1 MRIVAVILATLAAAV
16 LQGAPAQARTVLF
29 VGNSFTQGELSPV
42 KHYRPD
48 LVTDL
53 NGDGIGGVPALFK
66 VFTLEAGLDYQVSL
80 ETVGGEDLGY
90 HYREKASLL
99 DRPWDVV
106 VLQTISMLDPQAPG
120 DPSLLIQDTAR
131 LAAMLRARNPL
142 VEIHLDA
149 TWSSARQ
156 TDFPGQHWYG
166 APIQQMAKD
175 VYQGC
180 VEAAAAS
187 NLTSVIPVGLAWNR
201 AIDSGIAEDD
211 PYNFFDF
218 GKLNLWARD
227 DHHASVY
234 GYYLEAL
241 VIFGRLTGVDP
252 LTLTGRETAADDLDI
267 GPGDARALQQ
277 VAHDTL
283 AAESGA
289 PSE

>member
-1 MRIVAVILATLAAAV
+1 MRFITAILILAWVAAAPAIA
-16 LQGAPAQARTVLF
+16 APARTVLF

-53 NGDGIGGVPALFK
+53 NGEGIGGVPALFK

-80 ETVGGEDLGY
+80 ETEGGVDLGY
-90 HYREKASLL
+90 HYREKASRL

-106 VLQTISMLDPQAPG
+106 VLQTISMLDVHAPG
-120 DPSLLIQDTAR
+120 NPDLLIRD
-131 LAAMLRARNPL
+131 AASIAALLRARNPR

-156 TDFPGQHWYG
+156 TEFPGQHWYG

-180 VEAAAAS
+180 VEAAQAS
-187 NLTSVIPVGLAWNR
+187 HLTSVIPVGLAWNR
-201 AIDSGIAEDD
+201 AIDSGLAQDD
-211 PYNFFDF
+211 PDNFFDF
-218 GKLNLWARD
+218 GMDLWARD
-227 DHHASVY
+227 DHHASKY

-252 LTLTGRETAADDLDI
+252 LTLSGRESAAGDLDI
-267 GPGDARALQQ
+267 SPDDARALQQ

-283 AAESGA
+283 AAQD
-289 PSE
+289 